1 MKPAGRSTTPRM
13 IPALLMALLAAPLG
27 AQQAAPRVGQPAP
40 RLTITEYL
48 SAPGDAPREL
58 RELRGGWVVVDFWAA
73 WCARCV
79 AGIPH
84 MNRLADRLAEE
95 GFTFVTLS
103 ADPRKTLERVFGRRP
118 SRTWVARD
126 RRGATARRYGVV
138 AYPMA
143 VVIDP
148 GGIIRARVAPGD
160 LTASG
165 LLALARRGESP

>member
-1 MKPAGRSTTPRM
+1 MKLAIRYTTAG
-13 IPALLMALLAAPLG
+13 LLAALLAAPLG
-27 AQQAAPRVGQPAP
+27 AQNRARVGEAAP

-48 SAPGDAPREL
+48 SAPDDAPRDL
-58 RELRGGWVVVDFWAA
+58 RELQGRWVVVDFWAS

-79 AGIPH
+79 AGIRH
-84 MNRLADRLAEE
+84 MNRLVDALTDD
-95 GFTFVTLS
+95 GFTFITLS

-126 RRGATARRYGVV
+126 RRGATARRYGIA

-143 VVIDP
+143 AVIDP
-148 GGIIRARVAPGD
+148 GGIIRALGDPDD